1 MKNSFLGRWFLH
13 QLNLYKGGRKSLPQC
28 GKKSL
33 TWEKKVENRR
43 GSGLGIWG
51 AVCSWLDGQLSAL
64 LLWKLDLCF
73 WPLVT
78 LHAAGW
84 WLSPEPIVI
93 RVSAIV
99 SSWISLLPVSIP
111 SNLFLHFALKLS
123 FWKQKFVSPW
133 YLLWLVQGLLIVS
146 LKSFRPVSL
155 TCRVSL
161 LPLLSWPYLS
171 LSFLQIQLGL
181 AETHLLKTPLSFI
194 SSLTR
199 PFYALIY
206 PFIECTSILV
216 YT

>member
-1 MKNSFLGRWFLH
+1 MWKEEPHVGEESGDQERD
-13 QLNLYKGGRKSLPQC
+13 
-28 GKKSL
+28 
-33 TWEKKVENRR
+33 
-43 GSGLGIWG
+43 GLGIWG
-51 AVCSWLDGQLSAL
+51 AMSGWLDGQLSAL

-73 WPLVT
+73 WSLVP
-78 LHAAGW
+78 LHATGR

-93 RVSAIV
+93 WVSAIV

-111 SNLFLHFALKLS
+111 SNLFLHFAPKLS

-133 YLLWLVQGLLIVS
+133 YLLWLVQGLLVVS
-146 LKSFRPVSL
+146 LKSFRSVSL
-155 TCRVSL
+155 TCRGSL

-181 AETHLLKTPLSFI
+181 AKTHLLKTPLSFI
-194 SSLTR
+194 SALTW

-206 PFIECTSILV
+206 PFIEWTSILA